1 MAHRFEGARMI
12 LCLPDVLTPAELQE
26 IRGLARS
33 LAFVDGAA
41 TAGQFAR
48 TVKRNEQAE
57 SGPSTQRIQQ
67 TIMAALFR
75 HPRFEMAIRPKAMKP
90 IMVSRYEPGME
101 YGTHVD
107 NAVMSGKPPIRS
119 DVSMTIFLA
128 DPETYDGGEL
138 VMETGAGE
146 QAFKLKAGSAITYP
160 SYTLHRVAP
169 LARGQRL
176 AAVTWIQSL
185 IRDAMH
191 REILY
196 DLETTRRS
204 IFESQGKTREFDLVS
219 KSFANLMRMWVDV

>member
-1 MAHRFEGARMI
+1 MI
-12 LCLPDVLTPAELQE
+12 LCLPDVLTPAELRE
-26 IRGLARS
+26 IREQAGALS
-33 LAFVDGAA
+33 FVDGAA

-57 SGPSTQRIQQ
+57 SGPATQRIQQ
-67 TIMAALFR
+67 LIMTALFR
-75 HPRFEMAIRPKAMKP
+75 HPQFEMAVRPKAMKP

-128 DPETYDGGEL
+128 DPASYDGGEL
-138 VMETGAGE
+138 IMESGAGE
-146 QAFKLKAGSAITYP
+146 QPFKLPAGAAITYP
-160 SYTLHRVAP
+160 SYTLHRVSP
-169 LARGQRL
+169 VTRGQRL

-185 IRDAMH
+185 VREPMH
-191 REILY
+191 REILF
-196 DLETTRRS
+196 DLETTRRA
-204 IFESQGKTREFDLVS
+204 IFDAQGKTRDFDLVS